1 MVRKMATDLVTT
13 VSTKGQVILPKAIRD
28 RLHWEPGTRLV
39 VEQTEQGVLLRP
51 KRAIFAPTRSEDVF
65 SCLAYAGEPK
75 SVEEMQAAIAAETK
89 RRHAR
94 GRY

>member
-1 MVRKMATDLVTT
+1 MEPDLVTT
-13 VSTKGQVILPKAIRD
+13 LSTKGQVILPKAIRD

-39 VEQTEQGVLLRP
+39 VEQTEEGVLLRP
-51 KRAIFAPTRSEDVF
+51 KRAIFAPARPEDVF
-65 SCLAYAGEPK
+65 RCLAYEGEPK
-75 SVEEMQAAIAAETK
+75 SLEDMEAAIAAETR